1 VQAARRPD
9 GAPRIRLQ
17 RDSDIAD
24 PLVIELRW
32 LQAPGNGQA
41 GRSQP

>member
-1 VQAARRPD
+1 V
-9 GAPRIRLQ
+9 RLEAVSL

-41 GRSQP
+41 GAAAGRNQP